1 MKLFILFSIFIAAS
15 IPLAILAGE
24 DADPVVAV
32 KKPFGQHAD
41 KNRIPSGVPQILYH
55 GGPILPGKVPVY
67 VIYYGNFGTPETV
80 NTQSIVNDFLGGLSG
95 QPQYQVNSTYCDVQ
109 TVNCASTTANSVA
122 GTLDFSKGNIFLDSG
137 SQGSQVNSG
146 GVIKILQYA
155 FQHSF
160 PVTDGGV
167 YFVITAPDVK
177 VPGFCT
183 SFCAYHSTS
192 ASIVAGHTIRYALVP
207 DPSQRCTVCDGNF
220 ALGDSAT
227 PNGDAGADEMVDS
240 MFHELSETVTDPD
253 LNAWYTSNGE
263 ENGDLCNY
271 NYGTTSTDSNGI
283 HYNATWGR
291 RNYLIQLIWKN
302 GPVPQAC
309 AAAP

>member
-1 MKLFILFSIFIAAS
+1 MRFLILLTIFIAAS
-15 IPLAILAGE
+15 IPLAILAGN
-24 DADPVVAV
+24 DTDPVVVV
-32 KKPFGQHAD
+32 KKPFGQLTD
-41 KNRIPSGVPQILYH
+41 KRSTQGSTPQILYH
-55 GGPILPGKVPVY
+55 GGPILLGKVPVY
-67 VIYYGNFGTPETV
+67 VIYYGNFGTPQTA
-80 NTQSIVNDFLGGLSG
+80 NTQNIVNDFLGGLGG
-95 QPQYQVNSTYCDVQ
+95 QPQYEVNTTYCEAQ
-109 TVNCASTTANSVA
+109 TVSCGKTNSPISGA
-122 GTLDFSKGNIFLDSG
+122 LDFSSGNIFNDPG
-137 SQGSQVNSG
+137 SQGSHVNSG

-155 FQHSF
+155 FAHAF
-160 PVTDGGV
+160 PVTDGGM

-183 SFCAYHSTS
+183 SFCAYHSSS
-192 ASIVAGHTIRYALVP
+192 ASVVAGHTIRYALVP

-220 ALGDSAT
+220 ALGDSGT

-271 NYGTTSTDSNGI
+271 NYGTTQTDKDGI
-283 HYNATWGR
+283 HYNASWSGR
-291 RNYLIQLIWKN
+291 NFLIQLIWKN
-302 GPVPQAC
+302 GLVPQAC